1 MKKREALI
9 CLSLANELA
18 NTIKWF
24 IQFRETKKTTLSER
38 ANEVEG

>member
-1 MKKREALI
+1 MKKRESLI
-9 CLSLANELA
+9 CLSLPNELA